1 MKTYST
7 TDINKA
13 AILTTVQGIEFS
25 KISVE
30 LYKEKIIVTYHLGLP
45 RKLKSLA
52 NKMIKQYERKTLI
65 IDEDKYRR
73 QYKMMS
79 IYTDKKIKAFH
90 EILDQGLIGN

>member
-30 LYKEKIIVTYHLGLP
+30 LYKEKLIVTYHLQLP
-45 RKLKSLA
+45 RELKSFA

-65 IDEDKYRR
+65 IDEDKYRH
-73 QYKMMS
+73 QFKILS

-90 EILDQGLIGN
+90 DLLGKGLFK